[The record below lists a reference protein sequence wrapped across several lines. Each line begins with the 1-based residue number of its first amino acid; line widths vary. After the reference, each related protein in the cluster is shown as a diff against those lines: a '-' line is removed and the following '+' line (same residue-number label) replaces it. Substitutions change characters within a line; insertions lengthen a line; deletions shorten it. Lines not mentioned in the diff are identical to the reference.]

1 MVPKLH
7 FFAYVANIVEPF
19 LVKYQ
24 ADNPMIPFLYFN
36 LKEIIIKLLKI
47 IVKPDVLEKC
57 KSWQKLK
64 DLDLSL
70 DKNLLTDEKL
80 NAGFAVANIL
90 HDLKRKDLIKLYQ
103 TKEFLKMTKNF
114 TVSMVEKLRE
124 KSLLNSPMIRAT
136 SVFDPTVLIAL
147 PKQKLIDCLKTLLG
161 NFMNLKILTPQQCD
175 LVLSQF
181 KDFMDIEIKAIKP
194 EPFKFTHPKDRLD
207 DFYYQHAFISNYKE
221 LSFVVRLVLTLSHGQ
236 AAVECGF
243 SINNTSVKTNMT
255 LVSIISRRIIKD
267 HLIANQLKPHTVH
280 TTASLIKSFGSA
292 RQAYM
297 IELDNTKK
305 EKEKTEE
312 EQKAMH
318 ITADIEKLNQKI
330 KTAKKAIEM
339 MEKEVTE
346 CMELAEKKSDLSYVK
361 KGNGLKRKSIE
372 TKQEVELLEKQIGE
386 LEKKILT
393 LESLFL

>member
-1 MVPKLH
+1 MVTKLH

-24 ADNPMIPFLYFN
+24 TDNPMIPFLYFD
-36 LKEIIIKLLKI
+36 LKEIIKLFEI

-64 DLDLSL
+64 DLDPSL

-90 HDLKRKDLIKLYQ
+90 HDLKRKDLIKSYQ
-103 TKEFLKMTKNF
+103 TKEFLKMAKNF
-114 TVSMVEKLRE
+114 IVSMAKKLRE

-136 SVFDPTVLIAL
+136 SVFDPTILIEL
-147 PKQKLIDCLKTLLG
+147 PKQKLIDRLKTLLG

-175 LVLSQF
+175 LVLFQF
-181 KDFMDIEIKAIKP
+181 NDFMDIEIKAIKL
-194 EPFKFTHPKDRLD
+194 EAFKLHHSKDRLD
-207 DFYYQHAFISNYKE
+207 DFYYQHTCISNYKE

-236 AAVECGF
+236 AAVERGF

-255 LVSIISRRIIKD
+255 RVSIISRRIIKD

-280 TTASLIKSFGSA
+280 ITASLIKSFRSA

-297 IELDNTKK
+297 IELDNAKK
-305 EKEKTEE
+305 EKEKTRG
-312 EQKAMH
+312 
-318 ITADIEKLNQKI
+318 
-330 KTAKKAIEM
+330 AK
-339 MEKEVTE
+339 
-346 CMELAEKKSDLSYVK
+346 SYAHH
-361 KGNGLKRKSIE
+361 S
-372 TKQEVELLEKQIGE
+372 
-386 LEKKILT
+386 
-393 LESLFL
+393 

>member
-1 MVPKLH
+1 
-7 FFAYVANIVEPF
+7 
-19 LVKYQ
+19 
-24 ADNPMIPFLYFN
+24 MIPFLYFDQ
-36 LKEIIIKLLKI
+36 KEIIIKLLEI

-80 NAGFAVANIL
+80 NAGFAVAKIL
-90 HDLKRKDLIKLYQ
+90 QDLKRKDLIKSYQ
-103 TKEFLKMTKNF
+103 TKEFLKMAKNF
-114 TVSMVEKLRE
+114 IVSMVEKLR
-124 KSLLNSPMIRAT
+124 KKYLLNSPTIRAT
-136 SVFDPTVLIAL
+136 SLFDPTVLIEL
-147 PKQKLIDCLKTLLG
+147 PKQKLIDRLKTLLG

-181 KDFMDIEIKAIKP
+181 KDFMDIEIKAIKL
-194 EPFKFTHPKDRLD
+194 ESFKFTHPKDRLD
-207 DFYYQHAFISNYKE
+207 DFYYQHACISNYKE

-236 AAVECGF
+236 AAVERGF

-255 LVSIISRRIIKD
+255 PVSIISRRIIKD

-280 TTASLIKSFGSA
+280 ITASLIKSFRSA
-292 RQAYM
+292 HQAYM

-305 EKEKTEE
+305 GERKNRRGE

-361 KGNGLKRKSIE
+361 KGNELKRKRSE

-386 LEKKILT
+386 LEKKKKKL
-393 LESLFL
+393 LS

>member
-24 ADNPMIPFLYFN
+24 TDNPMIPFLYFD
-36 LKEIIIKLLKI
+36 LKEIIIKLLEI

-70 DKNLLTDEKL
+70 DKNLLTNEKL

-90 HDLKRKDLIKLYQ
+90 HDLKRKDLIKSYQ
-103 TKEFLKMTKNF
+103 TKEFLKMAKNF
-114 TVSMVEKLRE
+114 IVSMVEKLRE

-136 SVFDPTVLIAL
+136 SVFYPTVLIEL
-147 PKQKLIDCLKTLLG
+147 PKQKLIDRLKTLLG
-161 NFMNLKILTPQQCD
+161 NFVNLKILTPQQCD

-194 EPFKFTHPKDRLD
+194 ESFKFTHPKDRLD
-207 DFYYQHAFISNYKE
+207 DFYYHHACISNYKE
-221 LSFVVRLVLTLSHGQ
+221 RSIVVRLVLTLSHGQ
-236 AAVECGF
+236 AAVERGF
-243 SINNTSVKTNMT
+243 SINNTSVKTNMAP
-255 LVSIISRRIIKD
+255 VSIISLRIIED
-267 HLIANQLKPHTVH
+267 YLIANQLKPHTIH
-280 TTASLIKSFGSA
+280 ITASLIKSFRSA

-297 IELDNTKK
+297 IELDNAKK

-318 ITADIEKLNQKI
+318 ITADIGKLNQKI
-330 KTAKKAIEM
+330 KAAKNAIEM

-346 CMELAEKKSDLSYVK
+346 CMELAEKKIDLSYVK
-361 KGNGLKRKSIE
+361 KGSGLKRKSSE

-386 LEKKILT
+386 LEKKKKKL
-393 LESLFL
+393 LS